1 MTVTNEQIMWR
12 WGLIGGVISVILGIV
27 VIAWPKQT
35 VLVISIIFGIQLII
49 WGLMLIISRAL
60 LHEGVG
66 SLILGIIGGVLAI
79 MAGIATFRV
88 PGRTVV
94 ILAIILGA
102 AWLVAGL
109 FEAIEA
115 IANPDMEHR
124 GWVMFVGAITALAGI
139 ILMSSPVQ
147 SAGALAIIGGIMM
160 IVMGGAR
167 VIGAFQLRSAL
178 T

>member
-1 MTVTNEQIMWR
+1 MAVTNEQLMWR
-12 WGLIGGVISVILGIV
+12 WGLIGGAISIVLGIV
-27 VIAWPKQT
+27 IIAWPKQT
-35 VLVISIIFGIQLII
+35 LLVIAIIFGIQLII
-49 WGLMLIISRAL
+49 WGLMLIVSRAL
-60 LHEGVG
+60 LHEGAG

-115 IANPDMEHR
+115 IANSDMEHR
-124 GWVMFVGAITALAGI
+124 GWVLFVGTVTALAGI

-147 SAGALAIIGGIMM
+147 SAGALAIISGIMM
-160 IVMGGAR
+160 IVMGGVR
-167 VIGAFQLRSAL
+167 VVGALQHRSAL
-178 T
+178 S

>member
-1 MTVTNEQIMWR
+1 MAVTNEQIMWR
-12 WGLIGGVISVILGIV
+12 WGLIGGTISVILGIV

-35 VLVISIIFGIQLII
+35 LLVISIIFGIQLII
-49 WGLMLIISRAL
+49 WGLMLIVSRAL

-109 FEAIEA
+109 FEVIEA
-115 IANPDMEHR
+115 VADSDMEHR
-124 GWVMFVGAITALAGI
+124 GWVVFVGAISALAGI
-139 ILMSSPVQ
+139 ILMSSPVE

-160 IVMGGAR
+160 IVMGGVR